1 LSSESIIRALPDLLM
16 ALRRDGVILELNAGH
31 GLGDLK
37 PGADSVGRKIEQV
50 WPNSIA
56 SLVKQ
61 AARKAIAS
69 RNTVET
75 RFQQGGRDFNVRASA
90 QGPDRALCV
99 IQAATANIA
108 SSDTVEITAEQLPVQ
123 FDRRGFM
130 KRFKESVAMATLR
143 EAPLAIA
150 VIYIEGIADV
160 AQSLSTKISEQ
171 IMTTAIL
178 RLCATNPESD
188 GGSPWYLGQL
198 SDSQLAL
205 VLESADREALE
216 SRVEEVCSGLREP
229 IEVAGSV
236 FQLTPSAGIAIHG
249 QDAPNARGL
258 LDHAQAAA
266 GEARRGEQGGRIS
279 FFTEKL
285 RLKSLA
291 VLDLISEV
299 QGAISNGGIT
309 LRYAARHDLE
319 TGKLV
324 GCAGYMRWSHP
335 LRGDIRP
342 LDFLRTAESTG
353 LGMPLSRGVLQWLEK
368 DCSNLLRTLPA
379 DIRISFFPLR
389 HHIAHDG
396 FVSDVMRMVEK
407 GAIAADRLE
416 LRIAE
421 KDVGVR
427 RPEDFKP
434 LADAGIRL
442 LVDEVYGRG
451 PLSIE
456 WLANAP
462 FHGLQLKRELVV
474 AAAHETAAL
483 KICRAAIALGR
494 SLGLLT
500 SAVGI
505 DTPEARTLLM
515 EAGCQQGSGDL
526 YPPPKGTARI

>member
-16 ALRRDGVILELNAGH
+16 GLRRDGVILELNAGH
-31 GLGDLK
+31 GLGELK
-37 PGADSVGRKIEQV
+37 PSADSIGRKIEQV
-50 WPNSIA
+50 WPNTIA

-69 RNTVET
+69 RTTVET

-99 IQAATANIA
+99 IQAATPNVATA
-108 SSDTVEITAEQLPVQ
+108 ETAEMTAEQLPVQ

-130 KRFKESVAMATLR
+130 KRFKESVAMASLR
-143 EAPLAIA
+143 ETPLAVA
-150 VIYIEGIADV
+150 VIHVEGIADV

-171 IMTTAIL
+171 LMTTAIL
-178 RLCATNPESD
+178 RLCAGTRESD
-188 GGSPWYLGQL
+188 GRAPWYLGQL

-216 SRVEEVCSGLREP
+216 SRVEEVCAGLREP
-229 IEVAGSV
+229 VEAAGNV

-249 QDAPNARGL
+249 QDAPTARGL
-258 LDHAQAAA
+258 LDHAQSAAA
-266 GEARRGEQGGRIS
+266 DARRGERGPIS

-285 RLKSLA
+285 RLKSLQM
-291 VLDLISEV
+291 LDLISEV
-299 QGAISNGGIT
+299 QTAIGNGGIT
-309 LRYAARHDLE
+309 LRYAGRHDLE
-319 TGKLV
+319 SGKLV
-324 GCAGYMRWSHP
+324 GCIGYMRWQHA

-342 LDFLRTAESTG
+342 LDFLRVAESTG
-353 LGMPLSRGVLQWLEK
+353 LGMPLSRAVLQWLET
-368 DCSNLLRTLPA
+368 DCGKRLGALPS
-379 DIRISFFPLR
+379 DIRVSFFPLR
-389 HHIAHDG
+389 HHIANDE
-396 FVSDVMRMVEK
+396 FVTDVMRVIER
-407 GAIAADRLE
+407 GSIPADRLE

-421 KDVGVR
+421 KDIGVR

-442 LVDEVYGRG
+442 LVDEVGRG

-462 FHGLQLKRELVV
+462 FCGLQLKRELVV
-474 AAAHETAAL
+474 AAAQNAAAL

-500 SAVGI
+500 SATGI
-505 DTPEARTLLM
+505 DSPQARTLML
-515 EAGCQQGSGDL
+515 EAGCQQGGGDL
-526 YPPPKGTARI
+526 YPPPNATPPT